1 MGDITIGKSSEG
13 FGRQLL
19 FLLLVILLLF
29 AAFAAYVQSQG
40 VSVTTAS
47 QEAQGQCD
55 FTQNIFNTQAEA
67 FTLAQQ
73 LEAYRSANPTFRN
86 YGMGSYTICYKDG
99 TQQRFPSPIA
109 PGYTQPSLP
118 PNATHSEQ
126 AVYQWLLKQFSSLSL
141 DFSTVTGIYAVI
153 FSQVVVCELCR
164 PDMVSWLRNLRQAGK
179 TNRIFLSI
187 WDIARGK
194 GFVPTVQP
202 SGNGIPLTI
211 GDIERVPIVFE
222 P

>member
-1 MGDITIGKSSEG
+1 MGDIAIGRSSTG
-13 FGRQLL
+13 FGRKP
-19 FLLLVILLLF
+19 LLLLLGILLLL
-29 AAFAAYVQSQG
+29 AASAAYVQSQG
-40 VSVTTAS
+40 VGVTTAS
-47 QEAQGQCD
+47 QEAPSQCD
-55 FTQNIFNTQAEA
+55 FTRNGFNTQLEA

-109 PGYTQPSLP
+109 PGYTQTALP
-118 PNATHSEQ
+118 RNATHSEQ
-126 AVYQWLLKQFSSLSL
+126 AVYQWLLKQFASLTL
-141 DFSTVTGIYAVI
+141 DFSTVSGVYTVI
-153 FSQVVVCELCR
+153 FSQVVVCELCQ

-179 TNRIFLSI
+179 TNKVFLSI

-194 GFVPTVQP
+194 GFVPTAQP
-202 SGNGIPLTI
+202 GGSGIPLSFE
-211 GDIERVPIVFE
+211 DIERVPIVFE